1 MKLKAAALGSTVLA
15 VKHITNS
22 PTSDDS
28 LNNVR
33 KNLNHLEGF
42 HPFNTDESSPE
53 RYTKLKKH
61 HSSNF

>member
-1 MKLKAAALGSTVLA
+1 MLA

-22 PTSDDS
+22 PTLDESF
-28 LNNVR
+28 NNAR
-33 KNLNHLEGF
+33 KDLNHLEGF